1 MNSLQN
7 NEGLGCGG
15 GEILE
20 KAHSMEVAIL
30 LVEERLKNKLVEELF
45 SLLNLYRDLYIHI
58 FLVLKLKALLS

>member
-7 NEGLGCGG
+7 NEGLGCG

-30 LVEERLKNKLVEELF
+30 FVEERLKNKMVEELF
-45 SLLNLYRDLYIHI
+45 SLFNLYRDLYIHI
-58 FLVLKLKALLS
+58 FPVLKLKALLS